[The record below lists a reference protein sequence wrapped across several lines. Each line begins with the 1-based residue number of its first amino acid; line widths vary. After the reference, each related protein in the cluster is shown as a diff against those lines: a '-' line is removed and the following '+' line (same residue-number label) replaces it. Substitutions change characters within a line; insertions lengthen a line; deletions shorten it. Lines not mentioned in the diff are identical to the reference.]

1 MKWKR
6 KYAILKSE
14 ILGKEILEMKIGYV
28 RVSTQEQ
35 NEGRQTEAFNNMGVD
50 KLFVDKL
57 SGKNINR
64 PQLAEMLAYIREGD
78 IVVVESISRLARN
91 TRDLLDIVEKIKNK
105 GASFVSLKESIDT
118 DSVSGKFML
127 TIFAAMAELE
137 RGYILE
143 RQAEGIALAKREGKY
158 KGRAPIAVDEEK
170 FRRVCARWREG
181 KITAV
186 QAMAELELKPNT
198 FYRKVK
204 KMGL

>member
-1 MKWKR
+1 MLYLKHKISKGGR
-6 KYAILKSE
+6 K
-14 ILGKEILEMKIGYV
+14 MKIGYV

-35 NEGRQTEAFNNMGVD
+35 NEGRQTEAFSNMGVD

-57 SGKNINR
+57 SGKNLNR

-170 FRRVCARWREG
+170 FRKVCARWREG
-181 KITAV
+181 KISAV

>member
-1 MKWKR
+1 
-6 KYAILKSE
+6 
-14 ILGKEILEMKIGYV
+14 MKIGYV

-105 GASFVSLKESIDT
+105 GANFVSLKESIDT

-170 FRRVCARWREG
+170 FRKVCARWREG

-186 QAMAELELKPNT
+186 QAMVEVDLKPNT

>member
-1 MKWKR
+1 
-6 KYAILKSE
+6 
-14 ILGKEILEMKIGYV
+14 MKIGYV

-50 KLFVDKL
+50 KLFIDKQ

-158 KGRAPIAVDEEK
+158 KGRSPIAVDEDK
-170 FRRVCARWREG
+170 FRKVCARWREG

-186 QAMAELELKPNT
+186 QAMAEVDLKPNT